1 MATMPC
7 SPGNR
12 VRNTAV
18 ENVLAIVYD
27 VSVWAIPVIVAITF
41 HEAAHGW
48 VADRLGD
55 DTARRMGRVTF
66 NPLRHVDRF
75 GTIVLPALLLLLRA
89 PFVFGYAKPVPVN
102 FARLRRP
109 KRDMIWV
116 ALAGP
121 ATNVGLAIVSALALH
136 LTPFFSP
143 WLGEWLTDNLSHSVL
158 INVVLAVF
166 NMLPLPPL
174 DGGRVLTGLLPRRL
188 AYRFARI
195 ERYGM
200 FLLIGLLFVLPMIGA
215 QFRLNLNLLPLLLG
229 PPIEMLYSFIVTVAG
244 FD

>member
-1 MATMPC
+1 MSGSLSEILYT
-7 SPGNR
+7 
-12 VRNTAV
+12 
-18 ENVLAIVYD
+18 
-27 VSVWAIPVIVAITF
+27 VSIWIIPVVIAITF
-41 HEAAHGW
+41 HEVAHGW
-48 VADRLGD
+48 VADKLGD
-55 DTARRMGRVTF
+55 NTARRMGRVNF

-75 GTIVLPALLLLLRA
+75 GTVILPGLLILLSA

-102 FARLRRP
+102 FGQLNNP

-121 ATNVGLAIVSALALH
+121 AMNILLAVAAAILIHISFWF
-136 LTPFFSP
+136 PFWF
-143 WLGEWLTDNLSHSVL
+143 GEWLADTLRNMLL

-174 DGGRVLTGLLPRRL
+174 DGGRVLVGLLPRQL

-200 FLLIGLLFVLPMIGA
+200 FILIGFLFILPMVGSMFGI
-215 QFRLNLNLLPLLLG
+215 QLNIFAWVVG
-229 PPIEMLYSFIVTVAG
+229 PPISFVYDAIIVLTG
-244 FD
+244 HS